1 MSDMYCN
8 LNTSMNKLKLLAVLL
23 LAILPSLLKAQL
35 VVNEISQGTGGT
47 KEYIEFVVNGTRTCS
62 KSSADLRN
70 WIVDDNNGWLGSGV
84 GQGIAAGCLRFAND
98 ANWSNV
104 PYGSII
110 LLYDD
115 ANKNSSISLPDD
127 PTDANNDLVYIVPV
141 SSLLIEK
148 NTTSPTVPSSPTYTY
163 PTTGFTPGGDWS
175 LIGLANF
182 GDGVITVAPTNLTLS
197 CFSFG
202 YGTISN
208 PAAATVYI
216 STAGSGRVY
225 YLSDNLFT
233 TSSSWIVGNGSA
245 DETPG
250 MANSALNAQWITDLK
265 QTSGGII
272 AQNQITNLQGCG
284 NLSFNGVNYTS
295 STVIRDTL
303 KTTGGCDSIYIIT
316 NISIDNTSSTSITTE
331 LSGCANVVYNGTTY
345 TSSTIITDTIK
356 TVNGCDSIYNI
367 TNIRVVNP
375 TTQTTFLRG
384 CGSVVYNGI
393 TYTTNRT
400 FRDTVKSVLGC
411 DSLIHITRIQI
422 QNVVPVY
429 QNTAF
434 SACRSVV
441 YNGVTYTVS
450 TNVKDTLRSTFGCDS
465 VYRTTAI
472 TIQDIAPLIQTIF
485 LADCD
490 SVVYN
495 FNTYTSTIT
504 TKDTIRS
511 IFGCDSI
518 LINLNIRISGKAS
531 KDSITL
537 IGCDTVSYNGNIYV
551 DSIIIRDTLK
561 TVFGCDSIYKIAN
574 ILVKHL
580 QATNKTDTLLACNTI
595 TFNGIVYTDS
605 ATVLDTLKS
614 KEGCDSIYR
623 TTFINLQ
630 KINPLIKD
638 STLNGCLNLVYNG
651 ITYLATTNFTDTI
664 KTTLGC
670 DSVLHNIH
678 INIRN
683 LTPITTHDTLSAC
696 NKVLFNGV
704 TYTSSAIIRD
714 TVKTNE
720 GCDSFYNLIHIII
733 KVTTVTQSN
742 SFSSCSSIFYNGINY
757 TSSTIV
763 RDTIRNASGCDSI
776 YKVMTLTIQNTQITN
791 NIILAGCD
799 SVLFKGIVYTTS
811 KVIRDTVRTAQFC
824 DSIYNITNIVVK
836 HITPIS
842 KTDTIKG
849 CNSIIFNGIT
859 YTTSTIVLDTLKTPE
874 GCDSVYRTNHLLI
887 KLLVPVTSTT
897 NLTGCKSLVYN
908 GVTYNTSSIVNDTI
922 RTISGCDS
930 LYKTININIVSPT
943 TANNMVTGCQG
954 SVIFN
959 GVTYTTSTT
968 VLDTIKTNLG
978 CDSIYRTNQIIVEN
992 ITPNNKVTNLSGCG
1006 SVLYNGITYTVATV
1020 LKDTIKSVGGCDSI
1034 YRTVNISIV
1043 ITPVTNSNTLNGC
1056 GSVTFNSNVYT
1067 SSTIVNDTIRTAGG
1081 CDSIYTITSIN
1092 VQNITPT
1099 KDTIIF
1105 RGCNGSVVFNGIT
1118 YTTSTIIKDTIKSS
1132 LGCDSIYKIN
1142 KIIVENIV
1150 PITKTITLIDCKSI
1164 VYNGVTYVS
1173 SSLIKDTVRT
1183 QGGCDSIIKRVSINI
1198 YTAANTTVN
1207 FNGCNSLTF
1216 NGITYTTSTTIKD
1229 TVKSVSGCDSIRR
1242 TINITIQTITPVSGN
1257 NIVAGC
1263 NSVTFN
1269 GVTYTASTV
1278 VKDTLKT
1285 TLGCDSIFRTNF
1297 IVVQFVTPVANI
1309 TTLYG
1314 CGSLTYHGITYTAS
1328 TVVSDT
1334 TKSIAGCDSLF
1345 NTTTINI
1352 ITPLTIVNNIQG
1364 CNSLVFNG
1372 ITYTNSAVV
1381 SDTLKSITGCDSLL
1395 RTNNIIIQQL
1405 TPTRD
1410 TVVFRGCQGSV
1421 NVNGI
1426 SYTSSVILLD
1436 TIKSSFGCDSIF
1448 KVSKIIVEN
1457 ISPIRKTITLIDCK
1471 PITYNGI
1478 TYVSSSFIRD
1488 TLKTLGGCD
1497 SIWLSVSINIYAP
1510 TAQTL
1515 TIRGCNSTTF
1525 NGITYSTS
1533 TIIKDTVKS
1542 NSGCDSIRRTIN
1554 IIIQQ
1559 ITPVP
1564 GSNLVAGCNNVIF
1577 NGVTY
1582 TASTTVL
1589 DTLRTTLG
1597 CDSIFRINYI
1607 VVQFVT
1613 PVANVTTLYGCG
1625 SLTYH
1630 GITYT
1635 ASSVVSDTTRS
1646 IGGCD
1651 SLYNTTTINIVTPI
1665 ATVNNVQGCN
1675 SLVFN
1680 GVTYTNSA
1688 VVSDTVKSIT
1698 GCDSLYRTNNIN
1710 IQIITPVNGQNVVAG
1725 CNSVTFNGI
1734 TYTTSTTVLD
1744 TLRTTLGCDSIFRT
1758 NYIVVQFITP
1768 VVNVTTLY
1776 GCGSLTYHGITYTAS
1791 TVVSDTTRSI
1801 GGCDSLYNTTTIN
1814 IVTPI
1819 ATVNNIQ
1826 GCNSLVFNGVTYT
1839 NSAVVSDTVK
1849 STTGCDSLYR
1859 TNNINIQIT
1868 TPVNGQNV
1876 VAGCNSVTF
1885 NGITFTTSTTV
1896 LDTLR
1901 TTLGCDSIF
1910 RTNYIVVQFVTP
1922 VANVTTLYGCGSLTY
1937 HGITYT
1943 ASTVISDTTKSIGGC
1958 DSLYNTTTI
1967 NIVIATTVTN
1977 TLQGCNSL
1985 VFNGVTYTTSSVLN
1999 DTTKSMTGCDS
2010 IYTITNINIQQITP
2024 VPGTNQIR
2032 ACNSTV
2038 FNGVTYTTSTVVL
2051 DTLRTTVGCDSIF
2064 RTNYI
2069 TIQSIT
2075 PVTIPNALT
2084 GCRSVM
2090 FNGITYTASTLIN
2103 DTVRSSFGCDSIYNV
2118 TTITV
2123 NNLTL
2128 SITANPNPVIVG
2140 TNVTLT
2146 TSATVP
2152 YTIQGWSP
2160 AYLFANQ
2167 TATSQTIKADSARDI
2182 YVYGISNSGCGDT
2195 AEIRV
2200 NIRYLDQIFI
2210 PNTFT
2215 PNNDGRNDEFRL
2227 YGNNIAKAEMKIF
2240 NQWGQLIFE
2249 SSDQYKGWN
2258 GYFKGQLQP
2267 VGVYVYVMKVTLTD
2281 NTVLNRKGSI
2291 NLVR

>member
-23 LAILPSLLKAQL
+23 IAILPSLVKAQL
-35 VVNEISQGTGGT
+35 VINEISQGTGGA

-84 GQGIAAGCLRFAND
+84 GQGIASGCLRFAND
-98 ANWSNV
+98 PNWSNV

-115 ANKNSSISLPDD
+115 ANKNPSITLPDD
-127 PTDANNDLVYIVPV
+127 PTDANNDLVYVVPV
-141 SSLLIEK
+141 SSLFIEK
-148 NTTSPTVPSSPTYTY
+148 NTTSPSVPSNPSYTY

-182 GDGVITVAPTNLTLS
+182 GDGVLTVAPSNLAAAS
-197 CFSFG
+197 FSFG
-202 YGTISN
+202 YGTISD
-208 PAAATVYI
+208 PGSATVYI

-225 YLSDNLFT
+225 YLSDNLFST
-233 TSSSWIVGNGSA
+233 AGSWIVGNGPA

-250 MANSALNAQWITDLK
+250 TANSALNAQWIADLK
-265 QTSGGII
+265 QAPGGVIP
-272 AQNQITNLQGCG
+272 QNQVSNLHGCG
-284 NLSFNGVNYTS
+284 SLTFNGINYTS
-295 STVIRDTL
+295 STVLRDTL
-303 KTTGGCDSIYIIT
+303 KTIGGCDSIYIIT
-316 NISIDNTSSTSITTE
+316 NISIDNIATTSTTTE

-345 TSSTIITDTIK
+345 TTSTTVTDTVK

-375 TTQTTFLRG
+375 VTQTTFLRG
-384 CGSVVYNGI
+384 CGSVVYNGT

-400 FRDTVKSVLGC
+400 FRDTIKSVLGC

-441 YNGVTYTVS
+441 YNGVTYTIS

-495 FNTYTSTIT
+495 NHTYTSTIT

-518 LINLNIRISGKAS
+518 LINLNIRISGKPS
-531 KDSITL
+531 KDSMTL
-537 IGCDTVSYNGNIYV
+537 IGCDTIRYNGILYS
-551 DSIIIRDTLK
+551 DSIIIRDTIK
-561 TVFGCDSIYKIAN
+561 TVFGCDSVYKIAN

-580 QATNKTDTLLACNTI
+580 QATNKTDTLLACNTT
-595 TFNGIVYTDS
+595 TFNGITYTDS

-614 KEGCDSIYR
+614 AEGCDSIYR
-623 TTFINLQ
+623 TTFINVQ

-638 STLNGCLNLVYNG
+638 STFNGCLNVIYNG
-651 ITYLATTNFTDTI
+651 ITYSATTNFTDTI

-670 DSVLHNIH
+670 DSVLQNIH

-683 LTPITTHDTLSAC
+683 LIPVIDRDTLTAC
-696 NKVLFNGV
+696 NKVLLNGI
-704 TYTSSAIIRD
+704 TYTTSTILRD
-714 TVKTNE
+714 TIKTVE
-720 GCDSFYNLIHIII
+720 GCDSIYNITHIII

-742 SFSSCSSIFYNGINY
+742 TFYSCSSIFYNGSNY

-763 RDTIRNASGCDSI
+763 RDTIRNAAGCDSI
-776 YKVMTLTIQNTQITN
+776 YKVTTLTIQNTQTTN
-791 NIILAGCD
+791 NTTISGCD
-799 SVLFKGIVYTTS
+799 SVVFNGVVYTIS
-811 KVIRDTVRTAQFC
+811 KILRDTVRTAQFC

-836 HITPIS
+836 HITPVS
-842 KTDTIKG
+842 KTDTVKG

-859 YTTSTIVLDTLKTPE
+859 YTSSTIVLDTLKTPE
-874 GCDSVYRTNHLLI
+874 GCDSVYRTNHLII
-887 KLLVPVTSTT
+887 KLLIPVTTTT

-908 GVTYNTSSIVNDTI
+908 GVTYTTSSVVNDTV
-922 RTISGCDS
+922 RTLSGCDS
-930 LYKTININIVSPT
+930 LYKIIKINIVLPT
-943 TANNMVTGCQG
+943 TANNLVTGCHG

-959 GVTYTTSTT
+959 GVTYTASTT
-968 VLDTIKTNLG
+968 VLDTIKTTFG
-978 CDSIYRTNQIIVEN
+978 CDSIYRTNQIVIEN
-992 ITPNNKVTNLSGCG
+992 ITPNNKVINLSGCG
-1006 SVLYNGITYTVATV
+1006 SVLYNGITYTTPTV
-1020 LKDTIKSVGGCDSI
+1020 LKDTIKSIGGCDSI

-1043 ITPVTNSNTLNGC
+1043 ITPVRNSNIMNGC
-1056 GSVTFNSNVYT
+1056 GSVTFNGITYT
-1067 SSTIVNDTIRTAGG
+1067 SSTMVKDTIRTAGG
-1081 CDSIYTITSIN
+1081 CDSIYNITSIN
-1092 VQNITPT
+1092 VQNITPI

-1105 RGCNGSVVFNGIT
+1105 RGCSGNVVFNGTT
-1118 YTTSTIIKDTIKSS
+1118 YTASTIIKDTIKSS

-1150 PITKTITLIDCKSI
+1150 LITKTITLIDCKSI

-1207 FNGCNSLTF
+1207 LKGCNSLTF

-1229 TVKSVSGCDSIRR
+1229 SIKSVSGCDSIRR
-1242 TINITIQTITPVSGN
+1242 TINITIQNITPISGN

-1269 GVTYTASTV
+1269 GVTYTTSTV

-1297 IVVQFVTPVANI
+1297 IVVQFVTPVANM

-1314 CGSLTYHGITYTAS
+1314 CGSLNYHGITYTSS

-1334 TKSIAGCDSLF
+1334 TKSIGGCDSLY

-1352 ITPLTIVNNIQG
+1352 VKPLTIVNNIQG

-1381 SDTLKSITGCDSLL
+1381 SDTVKSITGCDSLL

-1410 TVVFRGCQGSV
+1410 TIVFRGCQGSV
-1421 NVNGI
+1421 TVNGI
-1426 SYTSSVILLD
+1426 SYTSSEILHD

-1457 ISPIRKTITLIDCK
+1457 ISPIRKTITLVDCK

-1488 TLKTLGGCD
+1488 TLKTQGGCD
-1497 SIWLSVSINIYAP
+1497 SVWLSVSINIYAP
-1510 TAQTL
+1510 TVQTI

-1525 NGITYSTS
+1525 NGITYTTS

-1589 DTLRTTLG
+1589 DTLRTTM
-1597 CDSIFRINYI
+1597 
-1607 VVQFVT
+1607 
-1613 PVANVTTLYGCG
+1613 
-1625 SLTYH
+1625 
-1630 GITYT
+1630 
-1635 ASSVVSDTTRS
+1635 
-1646 IGGCD
+1646 
-1651 SLYNTTTINIVTPI
+1651 
-1665 ATVNNVQGCN
+1665 
-1675 SLVFN
+1675 
-1680 GVTYTNSA
+1680 
-1688 VVSDTVKSIT
+1688 
-1698 GCDSLYRTNNIN
+1698 
-1710 IQIITPVNGQNVVAG
+1710 
-1725 CNSVTFNGI
+1725 
-1734 TYTTSTTVLD
+1734 
-1744 TLRTTLGCDSIFRT
+1744 GCDSIFRT
-1758 NYIVVQFITP
+1758 NYIVVQFVTP
-1768 VVNVTTLY
+1768 VTNVATLY
-1776 GCGSLTYHGITYTAS
+1776 GCGTLTYHGITYTSS
-1791 TVVSDTTRSI
+1791 TVISDTTKSI
-1801 GGCDSLYNTTTIN
+1801 SGCDSLYNTTTIN

-1849 STTGCDSLYR
+1849 SITGCDSLYR
-1859 TNNINIQIT
+1859 TNNINIQIIN
-1868 TPVNGQNV
+1868 PVPGSNI
-1876 VAGCNSVTF
+1876 VAGCNNVIF
-1885 NGITFTTSTTV
+1885 NGVTYTASTTV

-1937 HGITYT
+1937 HGITYAASTVVSDTTKSIGGCDSLYNTTTINIVTPIATVNNIQGCNSLVFNGVIYTNSTVISDTVKSITGCDSLYRTNNINIQYITPVNGQNVVAGCNSVTFNGVTYTASTTVLDTLRTTLGCDSIFRTNHIVVQFVTPVPTSTTLYGCGSLTFHGITYT
-1943 ASTVISDTTKSIGGC
+1943 ASTVVTDTTKSIGGC

-1985 VFNGVTYTTSSVLN
+1985 VFNGVTYTSSTVLN

-2010 IYTITNINIQQITP
+2010 IYTVTNINIQYITP

-2038 FNGVTYTTSTVVL
+2038 FNGVTYTASTVVL

-2069 TIQSIT
+2069 TIQTIT
-2075 PVTIPNALT
+2075 PATMPNALT
-2084 GCRSVM
+2084 GCRSVL
-2090 FNGITYTASTLIN
+2090 FNGVTYTASTVVN

-2123 NNLTL
+2123 NNLSL
-2128 SITANPNPVIVG
+2128 SLTANPNPVIVG

-2146 TSATVP
+2146 TSASVP
-2152 YTIQGWSP
+2152 YTIKGWSP

-2182 YVYGISNSGCGDT
+2182 YVYGISNAGCADT

-2200 NIRYLDQIFI
+2200 NIRFLDQIFI

-2227 YGNNIAKAEMKIF
+2227 YGNNISKVEMKIF

-2249 SSDQYKGWN
+2249 SSDQFKGWN
-2258 GYFKGQLQP
+2258 GTFKGQLQP
-2267 VGVYVYVMKVTLTD
+2267 VGVYVYVMRITLTD
-2281 NTVLNRKGSI
+2281 NTVLNKKGSI